1 MHVLFVLHNGL
12 WLPYKI
18 LVCTHTHVPLDG
30 SVGDRPLQASAQIKI
45 NVIDVND
52 IPPQL
57 STVNGCIN
65 VSEASPAGSLVWT
78 ATIANGVTD
87 AVFFTIANQAE
98 Q

>member
-1 MHVLFVLHNGL
+1 MSH
-12 WLPYKI
+12 
-18 LVCTHTHVPLDG
+18 G
-30 SVGDRPLQASAQIKI
+30 SVGDRPLQSSAQIKI

-52 IPPQL
+52 VPPQL

-65 VSEASPAGSLVWT
+65 ISEAAPASSLVWT

-87 AVFFTIANQAE
+87 DVFFLIANQAD